1 MSARSTNWT
10 FITNHGLIV
19 VYLSENPSHTAREIA
34 EYLGITERTIHK
46 IIKDLEEASYITRTR
61 SGRKNL
67 YSVRPDVPLRH
78 HTKQDILIADLLSA
92 LGEK

>member
-61 SGRKNL
+61 RGRKNL
-67 YSVRPDVPLRH
+67 YSVKPDIPLRH
-78 HTKQDILIADLLSA
+78 HTKQDVLIADLLSA

>member
-1 MSARSTNWT
+1 MPARSTNWT

-19 VYLSENPSHTAREIA
+19 VYLFENPSHTAREIA

-61 SGRKNL
+61 RGRKNL
-67 YSVRPDVPLRH
+67 YSVKPDIPLRH
-78 HTKQDILIADLLSA
+78 HTKQDVLIADLLSA